1 MPNYGYV
8 GVDRSGRNIAGKMM
22 AVDETELEEKLQGL
36 GLWLVSAKTD
46 RAEERAKARRKG
58 GRAAGGTSRQE
69 MINFC
74 TLMSFQLRVGITMIT
89 ALQVAAEDCENANFR
104 GVLLEVKQHIESGV
118 QLAEALERFPR
129 VFEPQF
135 VSLIRAGESSSA
147 LPETFQ
153 ELKRYLEWQDAIM
166 ADVRQ
171 ATIYPAVV
179 LAVVVTLVGVLF
191 TFVIPRFVMLLTA
204 VKVAL
209 PLPTRIVFGLSDAIK
224 ATWWLW
230 LLIFTV
236 VPAGIAIG
244 KHYSPKFAI
253 LFDKL
258 KFKIPL
264 FGGLIHMLVISR
276 FAHNLGILYSS
287 GVSIVNALKLT
298 RGLVGSIWVS
308 TVLEDIVARVEAGDA
323 LSEGLRRYP
332 VFPPLLIRMVVM
344 GENTGN
350 LDKALGNVSEY
361 YNVIV
366 PRKIKKIFAIME
378 PMLIVFLVGL
388 VGFVAL
394 AIFLPILSLLGS
406 IK

>member
-1 MPNYGYV
+1 MPSYGYV
-8 GVDRSGRNIAGKMM
+8 GVDRSGRNISGKML
-22 AVDETELEEKLQGL
+22 AVDEAELEEKLQGL

-46 RAEERAKARRKG
+46 KAEERAKAKRKRKSFG
-58 GRAAGGTSRQE
+58 GVTRQE

-74 TLMSFQLRVGITMIT
+74 TLMGFQLKVGITMIT
-89 ALQVAAEDCENANFR
+89 AIQVSADDCESPRFR
-104 GVLLEVKQHIESGV
+104 SVLMEVKQHIESGT
-118 QLAEALERFPR
+118 QLAEALERFPH
-129 VFEPQF
+129 VFQPQF
-135 VSLIRAGESSSA
+135 VSLVRAGESSSA
-147 LPETFQ
+147 LPETFM
-153 ELKRYLEWQDAIM
+153 ELKRYLEWQDAII

-179 LAVVVTLVGVLF
+179 LMVVMALVMVLF
-191 TFVIPRFVMLLTA
+191 TFVIPKFVMLLTS

-209 PLPTRIVFGLSDAIK
+209 PLPTRIVFGLSDVVK
-224 ATWWLW
+224 ATWWIW
-230 LLIFTV
+230 LLCVTV
-236 VPAGIAIG
+236 VPAAVAIG
-244 KHYSPKFAI
+244 RHYSLKFAI
-253 LFDKL
+253 FCDKL

-264 FGGLIHMLVISR
+264 FGGLIHMLVVAR
-276 FAHNLGILYSS
+276 FAHNFGILYSS

-308 TVLEDIVARVEAGDA
+308 TVLEDIVSRVEAGDA

-350 LDKALGNVSEY
+350 LDKALANVSDY
-361 YNVIV
+361 YNLIV

>member
-8 GVDRSGRNIAGKMM
+8 GVDRSGRNVSGKMV
-22 AVDETELEEKLQGL
+22 ASDETELEEKLQGL

-46 RAEERAKARRKG
+46 KAEERAKAKRRRKSFG
-58 GRAAGGTSRQE
+58 GVTRQE

-74 TLMSFQLRVGITMIT
+74 TLMGFQLKVGITMTT
-89 ALQVAAEDCENANFR
+89 AIQVAAEDCESPRFR
-104 GVLLEVKQHIESGV
+104 SVLVEIKQHIESGA
-118 QLAEALERFPR
+118 QLAEALERFPH
-129 VFEPQF
+129 VFQPQF
-135 VSLIRAGESSSA
+135 VSLVRAGESSSA
-147 LPETFQ
+147 LPETFM
-153 ELKRYLEWQDAIM
+153 ELKRYLEWQDAII

-179 LAVVVTLVGVLF
+179 LMVVMALVMILF
-191 TFVIPRFVMLLTA
+191 TFVIPKFVMLLTS

-209 PLPTRIVFGLSDAIK
+209 PLPTRIVFGLSDVVK
-224 ATWWLW
+224 ATWWIW
-230 LLIFTV
+230 LLCVTV
-236 VPAGIAIG
+236 LPAGVAIG
-244 KHYSPKFAI
+244 RHYSLKFAI
-253 LFDKL
+253 FCDKV

-264 FGGLIHMLVISR
+264 FGGLIHMLVVAR
-276 FAHNLGILYSS
+276 FAHNFGILYSS

-332 VFPPLLIRMVVM
+332 VFPPLLVRMVVM

-350 LDKALGNVSEY
+350 LDKALANVSDY
-361 YNVIV
+361 YNLIV

-394 AIFLPILSLLGS
+394 AIFMPILSLLGS